1 MEHSSR
7 HQWESKSRASAI
19 VISAEFVHSCSMTI
33 EANLCELTATTL
45 AKALARREIS
55 ARDALEAHLARI
67 TALDAQLSAF
77 ITVDADGAR
86 RQADACDAARG
97 PTGPLHGVPIAV
109 KDLTNTRGLRTTYG
123 SLLFQH
129 NVPEQDELVVARFR
143 QAGAVIIGKTN
154 TPEFGFG
161 AVCTNRLC
169 GPTRNPFDVALTSG
183 GSSGG
188 SAVAV
193 ATGMAPLAHGTDF
206 GGSVRTPASFCD
218 VASIRPTP
226 GRIAAPARAL
236 GWDMLATHGLLARSV
251 DDLELGL
258 SACVGPD
265 ILDPLSIGTEPR
277 TGSAAGRPRLAVTPD
292 FGVAPVAKE
301 VRSRFAAACDAL
313 SQIADVEE
321 ISPDCGGAIEAFRTL
336 RAAHIADG
344 YGALLRDR
352 RAELTPTVI
361 WNIEAGGQLA
371 AQDYLAAERRR
382 TVVFRSFRNLFSR
395 KDFLV
400 VPAASVLPWK
410 NDESDVML
418 IDDVSL
424 ETPIDYLAVT
434 FIVSLVGF
442 PVLTLSTPR
451 QPDQK
456 PFGVQIIA
464 APGEESKLFAFG
476 RRIEEQ
482 LGFCHRPPPI

>member
-1 MEHSSR
+1 
-7 HQWESKSRASAI
+7 
-19 VISAEFVHSCSMTI
+19 MTI
-33 EANLCELTATTL
+33 EASLCELTATTL

-55 ARDALEAHLARI
+55 ARDVIEAHLARI
-67 TALDAQLSAF
+67 TAQDARLSAF
-77 ITVDADGAR
+77 MTVDADGAR
-86 RQADACDAARG
+86 RQADACDAAGG
-97 PTGPLHGVPIAV
+97 PTGPLHGLPIAV

-123 SLLFQH
+123 SLLFEH
-129 NVPEQDELVVARFR
+129 HVPEQDEFVVARLR

-169 GPTRNPFDVALTSG
+169 GPTRNPFDIALTSG

-193 ATGMAPLAHGTDF
+193 ATGMVPLAHGTDF

-265 ILDPLSIGTEPR
+265 SRDPLSIGTAPHIGCE
-277 TGSAAGRPRLAVTPD
+277 AGRPQLAATAD

-321 ISPDCGGAIEAFRTL
+321 AAPDCSGAIETFRTL
-336 RAAHIADG
+336 RAAHVADS
-344 YGALLRDR
+344 YGALLSER

-361 WNIEAGGQLA
+361 WNIEAGAQLT

-382 TVVFRSFRNLFSR
+382 TVIYRSFRELMAR
-395 KDFLV
+395 RDFLV
-400 VPAASVLPWK
+400 VPAASVLPWN
-410 NDESDVML
+410 NDAGDVTR
-418 IDDVSL
+418 IDDINL

-442 PVLTLSTPR
+442 PVLTLPTPR

-464 APGEESKLFAFG
+464 APGQESKLFAFG
-476 RRIEEQ
+476 RRIEKQ
-482 LGFCHRPPPI
+482 LGFCHLRPPI

>member
-1 MEHSSR
+1 
-7 HQWESKSRASAI
+7 
-19 VISAEFVHSCSMTI
+19 VHSCSMTI
-33 EANLCELTATTL
+33 EANPCELTATTL

-55 ARDALEAHLARI
+55 ARDVIEAHLARI
-67 TALDAQLSAF
+67 AAHDAQLSAF
-77 ITVDADGAR
+77 ITVDSDGAR
-86 RQADACDAARG
+86 RQADTCDAASA
-97 PTGPLHGVPIAV
+97 PMGPLHGVPIAV
-109 KDLTNTRGLRTTYG
+109 KDLTNTSGLRTTYG
-123 SLLFQH
+123 SLLFQNH
-129 NVPEQDELVVARFR
+129 VPDQDELVVARLR
-143 QAGAVIIGKTN
+143 QAGAVIVGKTN

-193 ATGMAPLAHGTDF
+193 ATGMVPLAHGTDF

-218 VASIRPTP
+218 VVSIRPTP

-236 GWDMLATHGLLARSV
+236 GWDMLATHGLLARTV

-258 SACVGPD
+258 SACAGPD
-265 ILDPLSIGTEPR
+265 IRDPMSIGTEIHI
-277 TGSAAGRPRLAVTPD
+277 GSGAGPLRLAVTAD
-292 FGVAPVAKE
+292 FGVAPVAKD
-301 VRSRFAAACDAL
+301 VRSRFASVCDAL

-321 ISPDCGGAIEAFRTL
+321 VSPDCGGAIEAFRT
-336 RAAHIADG
+336 
-344 YGALLRDR
+344 LRDR

-361 WNIEAGGQLA
+361 WNIEAGGQLT

-382 TVVFRSFRNLFSR
+382 TAVYRSFRRLMAR
-395 KDFLV
+395 KDFIV
-400 VPAASVLPWK
+400 VPAASVFPWN
-410 NDESDVML
+410 NDIGDVTR
-418 IDDVSL
+418 IDDMSL
-424 ETPIDYLAVT
+424 DTPIDYLAVT

-442 PVLTLSTPR
+442 PVLTLPTPR
-451 QPDQK
+451 RPDQK

-464 APGEESKLFAFG
+464 APGQESKLFAFG

-482 LGFCHRPPPI
+482 LGFCHRRPPI

>member
-1 MEHSSR
+1 
-7 HQWESKSRASAI
+7 
-19 VISAEFVHSCSMTI
+19 MTI
-33 EANLCELTATTL
+33 EANPCEWTATAL

-55 ARDALEAHLARI
+55 ARSVLEAHLARI
-67 TALDAQLSAF
+67 AAHDARLSAF
-77 ITVDADGAR
+77 MTVDADGAR
-86 RQADACDAARG
+86 RQADACDAASAPIG
-97 PTGPLHGVPIAV
+97 ALHGVPIAV
-109 KDLTNTRGLRTTYG
+109 KDLTDTRGLRTTYG
-123 SLLFQH
+123 SLLFQDH
-129 NVPEQDELVVARFR
+129 VPDQDELVVARLR
-143 QAGAVIIGKTN
+143 RAGAVIIGKTN

-169 GPTRNPFDVALTSG
+169 GPTRNPFDVSLTSG

-193 ATGMAPLAHGTDF
+193 ATEMAALAHGTDF

-218 VASIRPTP
+218 VVSIRPTP

-258 SACVGPD
+258 SACIGPD
-265 ILDPLSIGTEPR
+265 GRDPLSIGAEPQIQS
-277 TGSAAGRPRLAVTPD
+277 GAGRLRLAVTPD

-301 VRSRFAAACDAL
+301 VRSRFASVCDLL

-321 ISPDCGGAIEAFRTL
+321 VSPACGGAIEAFRTL
-336 RAAHIADG
+336 RAAHVSDS

-352 RAELTPTVI
+352 RSELTSTVI
-361 WNIEAGGQLA
+361 WNIEAGAQLT
-371 AQDYLAAERRR
+371 AQQYLTAERRR
-382 TVVFRSFRNLFSR
+382 TAVYRSFRELFSR

-400 VPAASVLPWK
+400 VPAASVLPWN
-410 NDESDVML
+410 NDDGNVML
-418 IDDVSL
+418 IDGVSL
-424 ETPIDYLAVT
+424 QTPIDYLAVT

-442 PVLTLSTPR
+442 PVLTLPAPR

-464 APGEESKLFAFG
+464 APGQESNLFAFG

>member
-7 HQWESKSRASAI
+7 LQWESNFRACAI
-19 VISAEFVHSCSMTI
+19 VISTEFVHSYSMTI
-33 EANLCELTATTL
+33 ETNLCELTATAL
-45 AKALARREIS
+45 AKALARREVS
-55 ARDALEAHLARI
+55 AADVIEAHLACIRARD
-67 TALDAQLSAF
+67 TGLAAF
-77 ITVDADGAR
+77 VTVDADGAR
-86 RQADACDAARG
+86 RQAAACDAART
-97 PTGPLHGVPIAV
+97 PIGPLHGLPIAV
-109 KDLTNTRGLRTTYG
+109 KDLTNSAGLRTTYG
-123 SLLFQH
+123 SLLFGNH
-129 NVPEQDELVVARFR
+129 VPAQDELVVARLR

-193 ATGMAPLAHGTDF
+193 ATGMAPIAHGTDF

-218 VASIRPTP
+218 VVSIRPTP
-226 GRIAAPARAL
+226 GRIPVPARAL
-236 GWDMLATHGLLARSV
+236 GWDMLASHGLLARSV

-258 SACVGPD
+258 SACIGPD
-265 ILDPLSIGTEPR
+265 IRDPLSIGAGPHVELAT
-277 TGSAAGRPRLAVTPD
+277 GRPRLAVTPD

-301 VRSRFAAACDAL
+301 VRTRFAVACKAL
-313 SQIADVEE
+313 SQIAEVEE
-321 ISPDCGGAIEAFRTL
+321 VSPDCGGGIETFRTL
-336 RAAHIADG
+336 RAAHIADS
-344 YGALLRDR
+344 YGALLRER

-361 WNIEAGGQLA
+361 WNIEAGA
-371 AQDYLAAERRR
+371 HITAQDYLAAERRR
-382 TVVFRSFRNLFSR
+382 TVIYRSFRDLLAR
-395 KDFLV
+395 RDFLI
-400 VPAASVLPWK
+400 VPAASVLPWN
-410 NDESDVML
+410 NDDGDVMR

-442 PVLTLSTPR
+442 PVLTLPTPR
-451 QPDQK
+451 RQDEK

-464 APGEESKLFAFG
+464 APGQESRLFAFG
-476 RRIEEQ
+476 RSVEEQ
-482 LGFCHRPPPI
+482 LGFCHRRPPI

>member
-1 MEHSSR
+1 
-7 HQWESKSRASAI
+7 
-19 VISAEFVHSCSMTI
+19 VHSCSMTI
-33 EANLCELTATTL
+33 EANPCELTATTL

-55 ARDALEAHLARI
+55 ARDVIEAHLARI
-67 TALDAQLSAF
+67 TAHDARLSAF
-77 ITVDADGAR
+77 ITVDLDGAR
-86 RQADACDAARG
+86 RQAEACDAASA
-97 PTGPLHGVPIAV
+97 PMGPLHGVPIAV

-123 SLLFQH
+123 SLLFQNH
-129 NVPEQDELVVARFR
+129 VPDQDELVVARLR
-143 QAGAVIIGKTN
+143 RAGAVIIGKTN

-169 GPTRNPFDVALTSG
+169 GPTRNPFDAALTSG

-193 ATGMAPLAHGTDF
+193 ATGMVPLAHGTDF

-218 VASIRPTP
+218 VVSIRPTP

-236 GWDMLATHGLLARSV
+236 GWDMLATHGLLARTV

-265 ILDPLSIGTEPR
+265 VRDPLSIGAEPDIE
-277 TGSAAGRPRLAVTPD
+277 SDAGRQRLALTPD
-292 FGVAPVAKE
+292 FGVAPVAKD
-301 VRSRFAAACDAL
+301 VRSRFAAVCDAL

-321 ISPDCGGAIEAFRTL
+321 VSPDCGGAIEAFRAL
-336 RAAHIADG
+336 RAAHVADS

-361 WNIEAGGQLA
+361 WNIEAGGQLT

-382 TVVFRSFRNLFSR
+382 TAVYRSFRDLMAR
-395 KDFLV
+395 KDFIV
-400 VPAASVLPWK
+400 VPAASVFPWN
-410 NDESDVML
+410 NDIGDVTR
-418 IDDVSL
+418 IDDMSL
-424 ETPIDYLAVT
+424 DTPIDYLAVT

-442 PVLTLSTPR
+442 PVLTLPTPR
-451 QPDQK
+451 QPDQR

-464 APGEESKLFAFG
+464 APGQESKLFAFG

-482 LGFCHRPPPI
+482 LGFCHRRPPI